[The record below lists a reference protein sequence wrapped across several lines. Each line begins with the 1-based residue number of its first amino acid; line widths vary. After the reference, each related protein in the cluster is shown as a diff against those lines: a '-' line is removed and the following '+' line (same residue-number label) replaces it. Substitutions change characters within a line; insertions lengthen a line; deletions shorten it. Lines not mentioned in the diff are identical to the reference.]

1 MGKNNPT
8 SRRVRIGSVGVD
20 SGQLMVVDP
29 CYIKSDFEVDYSE
42 EEIAKIQAGNPIDVP
57 LNYNGA
63 CAVTL
68 GDSSAGGMQN
78 DLAVAFS
85 SGYGDGVYP
94 VYATYNSDGR
104 IVKVEIDM
112 GWSEDDDS
120 EEEDDF

>member
-1 MGKNNPT
+1 MGKNNPV

-29 CYIKSDFEVDYSE
+29 CYIKSDFEVDYDE
-42 EEIAKIQAGNPIDVP
+42 QEIAKIQAGSPAEVP

-68 GDSSAGGMQN
+68 ADSSAGSMMHG
-78 DLAVAFS
+78 LAVAFS

-94 VYATYNSDGR
+94 VYATYNDDGR
-104 IVKVEIDM
+104 IVKVEIEM
-112 GWSEDDDS
+112 GFDDED
-120 EEEDDF
+120 EEDDF